1 MNPIVFREGLDRFRG
16 RRGWPFLLLWI
27 LGNGVFVFLLNALA
41 NENGGGPGAVNRA
54 VSGRIVFQGVTLLL
68 MVGILMMIPGIAAVS
83 IVGERERQTM
93 RLVQVTP
100 LTPGQIVR
108 GKLAATLAYL
118 GWLIAAILPLLVAP
132 MLLGGVRIGD
142 VFGAVAMLALLAVTV
157 GALSVWT
164 SARSK
169 SSRAAVAG
177 AYLWVALL
185 MGATGVLALGEAFV
199 KTQRF
204 NQGLSG
210 ELYALIANPYI
221 AVVAAVDY
229 PVTLESSGDPF
240 YLANAYLRERESRQ
254 EIIEIDGEQFL
265 KPTRPPLWILSA
277 ASYLLL
283 TWLGLK
289 RAERWVQTPSPA
301 EFKVRRTK

>member
-16 RRGWPFLLLWI
+16 RRGWPVLMLWI
-27 LGNGVFVFLLNALA
+27 LGNGLFVFLLNAFA
-41 NENGGGPGAVNRA
+41 NESGGGFGVVNQA
-54 VSGRIVFQGVTLLL
+54 TAGRIVFQGVTLLL
-68 MVGILMMIPGIAAVS
+68 MLGILMMVPGIAAVS

-100 LTPGQIVR
+100 MTPAQIVR

-118 GWLIAAILPLLVAP
+118 GWLVLAILPIIVAP
-132 MLLGGVRIGD
+132 MLLGGVRLGD
-142 VFGAVAMLALLAVTV
+142 VFGGVAMLALLAVTV

-169 SSRAAVAG
+169 SSRTAVAG

-185 MGATGVLALGEAFV
+185 MGGTGVLALGEAFV

-204 NQGLSG
+204 NEGLSG
-210 ELYALIANPYI
+210 ELYSLVANPYI

-229 PVTLESSGDPF
+229 PVTLESTGDPF
-240 YLANAYLRERESRQ
+240 YPADAYLRERESRE

-265 KPTRPPLWILSA
+265 KPTRPPLWIFSA
-277 ASYLLL
+277 GSYLLL

-289 RAERWVQTPSPA
+289 RAGRWVQTPSPA
-301 EFKVRRTK
+301 EFRVRQTK